1 MIVAVCS
8 HLQILEREQKRSI
21 FILLFLEEVLY

>member
-8 HLQILEREQKRSI
+8 NLQILEREQKRSI
-21 FILLFLEEVLY
+21 FILLFLEEILY